1 MIINLQLN
9 ILRYLSVDVLAAP
22 CMEVRRGMIVT
33 LGLIL
38 GYQEFVEIGIRLAA
52 ADYILAVTEWVS
64 GEARAIRNLAK
75 H

>member
-1 MIINLQLN
+1 M
-9 ILRYLSVDVLAAP
+9 RYLSVDGLAAP

-38 GYQEFVEIGIRLAA
+38 GYQEFVKIGIRLAA
-52 ADYILAVTEWVS
+52 ADYIPAVTEWVS
-64 GEARAIRNLAK
+64 GKAGAIRNLAK

>member
-1 MIINLQLN
+1 M
-9 ILRYLSVDVLAAP
+9 RYPSVDGLAAP
-22 CMEVRRGMIVT
+22 CMEVRRGLIET

-52 ADYILAVTEWVS
+52 AAYIPAVTEWVS

>member
-9 ILRYLSVDVLAAP
+9 ILRYLSVDGLAAP

-52 ADYILAVTEWVS
+52 TAYILAVTEWVS
-64 GEARAIRNLAK
+64 GETRAIRNLAK